1 MGNKNRKLDSR
12 VLHNICID
20 PSHMASSCR
29 AEARKEGLVERWEES
44 MGNNTDVFFPTKLVE
59 RMGDEEYQRIRVRGE
74 ENLE

>member
-1 MGNKNRKLDSR
+1 
-12 VLHNICID
+12 
-20 PSHMASSCR
+20 MASSCR